1 MSDSRI
7 AIVGPKEAVAGF
19 ALLGVDIVS
28 AYDGAEAAEA
38 LLRLKRSVVTDAHGR
53 EQNVYGI
60 VFVTEDLA
68 AELSPE
74 DEKKLARGALPAIIP
89 LPALRGLGKEEG
101 HHMSY
106 GLARLKRIVERAIG
120 SDILQ

>member
-19 ALLGVDIVS
+19 ALLGVDIVP

-101 HHMSY
+101 HHM
-106 GLARLKRIVERAIG
+106 RDRK
-120 SDILQ
+120 